1 MSLQKRTAYLLMIAL
16 MFAWGIEY
24 IFAKQALDVM
34 EPLTLVFFKYLIGFA
49 VCMVIKLK
57 TEGKSLMSRKDIPL
71 FVFCAIAG
79 EVGYFYLEYTA
90 MEFLPVSLLTI
101 ILALV
106 PALSFIVDKAV
117 YKKKAT
123 GKIIA
128 GILLSIAGVVL
139 VIGTDYRVLFQG
151 RLTGYLVAFGAV
163 VSWNIYNFLTAS
175 LHDRYGTV
183 TLTVNQLICT
193 LLLTCPYAFAHMP
206 DFNRVTLSTA
216 GGILFLGLVGTG
228 IGFLIYVRALHVLGP
243 TVTAIVSNFLPV
255 TATLFGWLIL
265 KEVISPLQMAG
276 GAVVIAAGCLV
287 IKEKGRLEELPDDR
301 TN

>member
-1 MSLQKRTAYLLMIAL
+1 MQKRTAYLLMIAL

-57 TEGKSLMSRKDIPL
+57 TEGKSLMRRKDIPL